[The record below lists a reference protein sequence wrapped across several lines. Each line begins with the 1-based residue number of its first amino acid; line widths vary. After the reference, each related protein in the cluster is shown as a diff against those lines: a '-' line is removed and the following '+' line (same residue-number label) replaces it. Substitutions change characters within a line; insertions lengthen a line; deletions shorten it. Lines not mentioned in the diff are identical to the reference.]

1 MPITF
6 NYAAESPPA
15 PYVLVTVARLDG
27 TIVLADLPA
36 KVDSGAAQTIVP
48 TPIVERLALEAAAQR
63 DFEGLGGVRVTLS
76 MFRLYL
82 TIRGCSTLEL
92 NVAGSDGEP
101 YILLGR
107 DVLNQFRIVLDGP
120 NGKLQFEWRSRRVDV
135 PGLVAPAVPAEDP
148 LLVAQVPPTCAA
160 VPGFPLRPR
169 CFGVLV
175 REAEHFFPHVAV
187 PTR

>member
-27 TIVLADLPA
+27 TVVAADLPA

-48 TPIVERLALEAAAQR
+48 APIVERLGLEEVAR
-63 DFEGLGGVRVTLS
+63 HEFEGLGGARVTLS
-76 MFRLYL
+76 IFRVYL
-82 TIRGCSTLEL
+82 MIRGCPTLEV

-107 DVLNQFRIVLDGP
+107 DVLNQFKIILDGP
-120 NGKLQFEWRSRRVDV
+120 NGKLQIE
-135 PGLVAPAVPAEDP
+135 
-148 LLVAQVPPTCAA
+148 
-160 VPGFPLRPR
+160 
-169 CFGVLV
+169 
-175 REAEHFFPHVAV
+175 
-187 PTR
+187 